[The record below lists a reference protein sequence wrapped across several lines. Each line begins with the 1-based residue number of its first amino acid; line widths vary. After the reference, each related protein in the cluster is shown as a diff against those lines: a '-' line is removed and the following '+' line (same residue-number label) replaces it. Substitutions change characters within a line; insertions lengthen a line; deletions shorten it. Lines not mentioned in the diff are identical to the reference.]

1 MATEQAKAK
10 GVSASDEN
18 FLQRWSRRKTAV
30 RADPKAA
37 TTLGADDDGVV
48 TAGEVETAS
57 LDPSGNQ
64 VSRTDATDTLRA
76 PRDGVAK
83 PVEKPLTEE
92 DFADVDFG
100 KLDYGS
106 DYGRFM
112 QKGVPESIR
121 QKALGQLWQ
130 SDTIF
135 TQIDPF
141 QDYAGDYTDAAVAVP
156 GGLIK
161 TAYKIGQG
169 FLSDE
174 EAAEWDKLGKPEI
187 GAPPPIVAADVRIA
201 RENPDQPDI
210 RAFLAASDAYMAT
223 LYPAESNHLV
233 DVAALQNDSV
243 HFYVARHGTRA
254 IGCGAIVVAT
264 DHSAEIKR
272 MWIDPKARGLKLGA
286 ALLVTLE
293 IAAHDAGCTIM
304 RLETGISQPEA
315 LALYRKSGFAE
326 IAPFGSY
333 KPDPL
338 SVFMEKAIE
347 DLAADVAQS

>member
-1 MATEQAKAK
+1 MATGQAEAK
-10 GVSASDEN
+10 GVSESEEN

-37 TTLGADDDGVV
+37 TLGAEGDAD
-48 TAGEVETAS
+48 AGEVETAS
-57 LDPSGNQ
+57 LDTTGVAPPQ
-64 VSRTDATDTLRA
+64 VGDKTAPRAPADAT
-76 PRDGVAK
+76 AK
-83 PVEKPLTEE
+83 PIDKPLTEE

-156 GGLIK
+156 GGMIK

-174 EAAEWDKLGKPEI
+174 EAAEWDKLGKPEV

-233 DVAALQNDSV
+233 DVATLQQDTV
-243 HFYVARHGTRA
+243 HFYVARHGALA
-254 IGCGAIVVAT
+254 IGCGAIVMAD

-286 ALLVTLE
+286 ALLAKLE
-293 IAAHDAGCTIM
+293 TAAREAGCTIM

-315 LALYRKSGFAE
+315 LALYRKAGFTE

-338 SVFMEKAIE
+338 SLFMEKAV
-347 DLAADVAQS
+347 AA